1 MELSYR
7 YQQEETTIF
16 YGETF
21 VSQLKMNRLIK
32 RFFFNEPTLL

>member
-21 VSQLKMNRLIK
+21 VSQLK
-32 RFFFNEPTLL
+32 NESIDQAILF